1 MNSLFTLIP
10 VRWTEAIGWTLI
22 HSLWQGLL
30 IGLLTWLV
38 LRSLTHFSA
47 RIRYR
52 VAFAALLLIP
62 VLAVITFT
70 RVYEPAAASAV
81 DQPVYMNT
89 FLYTAATPDAPATFN
104 WLSLLPWVVTAW
116 LFGAAFFML
125 RFAGG
130 FLFVQHLRFAKHG
143 KLPYHVQALL
153 SDRLR
158 ELHIRKRV
166 RLAESI
172 MVKSPVLI
180 GYFRPVILLPLGC
193 AAGLPKEQLEALLVH
208 ELAHVLR
215 HDFILNLIQE
225 MLRMFFFYHPVTW
238 WLNKVIREER
248 ENCCDD
254 IVFASGIEKLH
265 LAAAL
270 AAIEEQQQQGDALVL
285 AAKRRS
291 NLVERIRRMF
301 RNETIPTPRERA
313 GASVLLL
320 AGLLLVTTSVSLA
333 QAYKAGED
341 KTDSTAAADADGDGD
356 GDTTK
361 TSKRRSKNMPPPP
374 PPAFPDAPLP
384 PMPPPPP
391 FDWLPGSN
399 LSTLVFGDS
408 TLQFKNIRIERDEKG
423 NVKSVLVDDKP
434 YDLKKLDTAAL
445 NKIHR
450 QEQVMEKYWQ
460 ANEKKWEVYQ
470 EQMEKYGRELS
481 AHYEKFPM
489 PPMPELAE
497 LEALRELP
505 PIAPF
510 PGLAE
515 LEALRDLS
523 EKEADRFEGMADMAE
538 LQARMAENG
547 IRNARIDSLR
557 ELLELE
563 MEKELQ
569 KHGGNIREQEAA
581 MREHEA
587 AMRSHEAD
595 MRKHEAHMREHEA
608 AMKEMEKR
616 NAKLGSTIETE
627 LKKDK
632 LLGKNNSYKVRI
644 TRSTLEIND
653 KKMDPAMHRKY
664 LAIVEKIHGPLK
676 DDDSMVFIN
685 NYKH

>member
-30 IGLLTWLV
+30 IGLFAWLV

-62 VLAVITFT
+62 VLAVITFA
-70 RVYEPAAASAV
+70 RVYEPTVAAD
-81 DQPVYMNT
+81 DQQLVYMNS
-89 FLYTAATPDAPATFN
+89 FLNTAASPEAPATFN

-130 FLFVQHLRFAKHG
+130 FLFVQRLRFAKHG

-153 SDRLR
+153 SNRLR

-166 RLAESI
+166 RIAESV
-172 MVKSPVLI
+172 MVKSPVLL

-238 WLNKVIREER
+238 WLNKVIRDER

-285 AAKRRS
+285 AAKRSS

-320 AGLLLVTTSVSLA
+320 AGLLLVTTSISLA

-341 KTDSTAAADADGDGD
+341 KTDSIAAADAEDDAD

-374 PPAFPDAPLP
+374 PPPFPDAPLP
-384 PMPPPPP
+384 PMPPPPTGINP
-391 FDWLPGSN
+391 YA
-399 LSTLVFGDS
+399 LVFGDS
-408 TLQFKNIRIERDEKG
+408 TVKFNNIRIERDEKG

-434 YDLKKLDTAAL
+434 YDLKKLDTATL

-460 ANEKKWEVYQ
+460 ENEKNWEVYQ
-470 EQMEKYGRELS
+470 QQMEKYGRELS
-481 AHYEKFPM
+481 AHYENYPM
-489 PPMPELAE
+489 PPMPKLAE

-505 PIAPF
+505 AIAPVPGF
-510 PGLAE
+510 PPMARLEALQELAQMRSLQLMDLAWLAE
-515 LEALRDLS
+515 LEMQSA
-523 EKEADRFEGMADMAE
+523 EKAVS
-538 LQARMAENG
+538 
-547 IRNARIDSLR
+547 NARIDSLR
-557 ELLELE
+557 NLLEQEIKKEQLELE
-563 MEKELQ
+563 KSA
-569 KHGGNIREQEAA
+569 RENEAVARKLEAA
-581 MREHEA
+581 ARQQEL
-587 AMRSHEAD
+587 
-595 MRKHEAHMREHEA
+595 KHER
-608 AMKEMEKR
+608 R
-616 NAKLGSTIETE
+616 SNKLNDAIVSE
-627 LKKDK
+627 LKRDK
-632 LLGKNNSYKVRI
+632 LLQKNNSYLVRI
-644 TRSTLEIND
+644 TKSSLEINN

-664 LAIVEKIHGPLK
+664 LAIVEKINGPLPA
-676 DDDSMVFIN
+676 DDSAVVLIN
-685 NYKH
+685 NYKP

>member
-38 LRSLTHFSA
+38 LRSLNHFSA

-52 VAFAALLLIP
+52 VAFAALLLLP

-70 RVYEPAAASAV
+70 RVYEPAAATA
-81 DQPVYMNT
+81 DNQLLYMNT
-89 FLYTAATPDAPATFN
+89 FSFNAATPEVPAAFN

-130 FLFVQHLRFAKHG
+130 FLFVQRLRFAKHG
-143 KLPYHVQALL
+143 KLPFHVQALL
-153 SDRLR
+153 TDRLR
-158 ELHIRKRV
+158 ELRISKRV
-166 RLAESI
+166 RMAESI

-225 MLRMFFFYHPVTW
+225 ILRMFFFYHPVTW
-238 WLNKVIREER
+238 WLNKTIRDER

-254 IVFASGIEKLH
+254 IVFASGIEKIH

-270 AAIEEQQQQGDALVL
+270 AALEEQQQQGDALVL
-285 AAKRRS
+285 AAKRGS

-333 QAYKAGED
+333 QAYKAEAD
-341 KTDSTAAADADGDGD
+341 KTDTTAAADAGDDDD

-361 TSKRRSKNMPPPP
+361 TSKRRSKNLPPPP
-374 PPAFPDAPLP
+374 PPPFPDAPLP

-391 FDWLPGSN
+391 GISPY
-399 LSTLVFGDS
+399 TLVFGDS
-408 TLQFKNIRIERDEKG
+408 TVKFKNIRIERDEKG
-423 NVKSVLVDDKP
+423 IVKSVLVDEKP
-434 YDLKKLDTAAL
+434 YDLKKLDTAML
-445 NKIHR
+445 NNIQR

-460 ANEKKWEVYQ
+460 ENEKNWEVYQ
-470 EQMEKYGRELS
+470 QQMEKYGREIS
-481 AHYEKFPM
+481 AYYENYPI

-523 EKEADRFEGMADMAE
+523 EKEADRFEGLADIAE

-557 ELLELE
+557 ELLQLE
-563 MEKELQ
+563 MEKEMQ
-569 KHGGNIREQEAA
+569 KHGGS

-587 AMRSHEAD
+587 AMREHETAMRKHDAEMRKHDAD
-595 MRKHEAHMREHEA
+595 MRLHEATA
-608 AMKEMEKR
+608 KEMELR
-616 NAKLGSTIETE
+616 NAKLGNAIESE
-627 LKKDK
+627 LKKDN
-632 LLGKNNSYKVRI
+632 LLGKNNSYKVRV
-644 TRSTLEIND
+644 TKATLEINN
-653 KKMDPAMHRKY
+653 KKMDQALHRKY
-664 LAIVEKIHGPLK
+664 LAIVEKINGPLK
-676 DDDSMVFIN
+676 DDDTVVLIN
-685 NYKH
+685 NYRH

>member
-38 LRSLTHFSA
+38 LRSLNHFSA

-70 RVYEPAAASAV
+70 RVYEPAAATT
-81 DQPVYMNT
+81 DQQLVYMNT
-89 FLYTAATPDAPATFN
+89 FLYNAAAPEAPATFN

-116 LFGAAFFML
+116 LLGAVFFML

-130 FLFVQHLRFAKHG
+130 FLFVQRLRFAKHG

-166 RLAESI
+166 RIAESI

-215 HDFILNLIQE
+215 HDFILNLVQE

-238 WLNKVIREER
+238 WLNKVIRDER

-270 AAIEEQQQQGDALVL
+270 AAIEEQQLQGDALVL
-285 AAKRRS
+285 AAKRGS

-333 QAYKAGED
+333 QAYKAGDD
-341 KTDSTAAADADGDGD
+341 KTDSTAAADQDGDGD

-374 PPAFPDAPLP
+374 PPPYPVAPLP

-391 FDWLPGSN
+391 GFNSYAR
-399 LSTLVFGDS
+399 VFGDS
-408 TLQFKNIRIERDEKG
+408 IANYKNIRIERDEKG

-434 YDLKKLDTAAL
+434 YDLNKLDTAEL

-460 ANEKKWEVYQ
+460 DNEKKWELYQ
-470 EQMEKYGRELS
+470 QQMEKYGRELS
-481 AHYEKFPM
+481 SHYEKYPM
-489 PPMPELAE
+489 PPMPDPAELEALREIPAITPFPELAE
-497 LEALRELP
+497 LEALRD
-505 PIAPF
+505 
-510 PGLAE
+510 LAE
-515 LEALRDLS
+515 RQ
-523 EKEADRFEGMADMAE
+523 ADRFESIADMAE
-538 LQARMAENG
+538 LQAQMAEAG
-547 IRNARIDSLR
+547 VRNSRIDSLR

-569 KHGGNIREQEAA
+569 KQDGSRREHEAV

-595 MRKHEAHMREHEA
+595 MRKHEADMRVHDA
-608 AMKEMEKR
+608 AMKEMERR
-616 NAKLGSTIETE
+616 NEKLGSAIESE
-627 LKKDK
+627 LKKDN
-632 LLGKNNSYKVRI
+632 LLGKNNSYKICV
-644 TRSTLEIND
+644 TKTTLEINN

-664 LAIVEKIHGPLK
+664 LAIVEKINGPLS
-676 DDDSMVFIN
+676 DDDSFIFIN

>member
-70 RVYEPAAASAV
+70 RVYEPAAATA
-81 DQPVYMNT
+81 DNQLLYMNT
-89 FLYTAATPDAPATFN
+89 FSFNAATPEVPSTFN

-130 FLFVQHLRFAKHG
+130 FLFVQRLRFAKHG
-143 KLPYHVQALL
+143 KLPFHVQALL
-153 SDRLR
+153 TDRLR
-158 ELHIRKRV
+158 ELRISKRV
-166 RLAESI
+166 RLAESVL
-172 MVKSPVLI
+172 VKSPVLI

-215 HDFILNLIQE
+215 HDFIQNLIQE
-225 MLRMFFFYHPVTW
+225 MLGMFFFYHPVTW
-238 WLNKVIREER
+238 WLNKTIRDER

-270 AAIEEQQQQGDALVL
+270 AALEEQQQQGDALVL
-285 AAKRRS
+285 AAKRSS

-301 RNETIPTPRERA
+301 RNETIPTTRERA

-333 QAYKAGED
+333 QAYKAAED
-341 KTDSTAAADADGDGD
+341 KTDSAAADAGDGDD

-361 TSKRRSKNMPPPP
+361 TSKRRSKNLPPPP
-374 PPAFPDAPLP
+374 PPPFPDAPLP
-384 PMPPPPP
+384 PMPPPS
-391 FDWLPGSN
+391 PGIN
-399 LSTLVFGDS
+399 PYALVFGDS
-408 TLQFKNIRIERDEKG
+408 TMNFKNIRIERDEKG
-423 NVKSVLVDDKP
+423 NVKSVLVDEKP
-434 YDLKKLDTAAL
+434 YDLAKLDTAAL
-445 NKIHR
+445 NKIQR

-460 ANEKKWEVYQ
+460 ENEKNWEVYQ
-470 EQMEKYGRELS
+470 QQMEKYGREIS
-481 AHYEKFPM
+481 AYYGKYPI

-497 LEALRELP
+497 LEALQELP
-505 PIAPF
+505 AIPPF
-510 PGLAE
+510 PELAE
-515 LEALRDLS
+515 LEALQELA
-523 EKEADRFEGMADMAE
+523 ELKNGQFENLAALAE
-538 LQARMAENG
+538 LQALQAASE

-563 MEKELQ
+563 MEKEMQ
-569 KHGGNIREQEAA
+569 KQGGGRREHEAA
-581 MREHEA
+581 MREHETA
-587 AMRSHEAD
+587 
-595 MRKHEAHMREHEA
+595 MRKHDSEMRKHDAEMRQHEA
-608 AMKEMEKR
+608 AAKEMKKHD
-616 NAKLGSTIETE
+616 AKLGNAIESE

-632 LLGKNNSYKVRI
+632 LIGKNNSYMIRI
-644 TRSTLEIND
+644 TKTTLEIND
-653 KKMDPAMHRKY
+653 KKMDQVMHRKY
-664 LAIVEKIHGPLK
+664 LAIVEKIKGPLK
-676 DDDSMVFIN
+676 ADDSFTYVK
-685 NYKH
+685 NYRH

>member
-38 LRSLTHFSA
+38 LRSLNHFSA

-62 VLAVITFT
+62 VLAVITFI
-70 RVYEPAAASAV
+70 RVYEPAAATA
-81 DQPVYMNT
+81 DQQLVYMNP
-89 FLYTAATPDAPATFN
+89 FLVNAATPEAPATFN

-130 FLFVQHLRFAKHG
+130 FLFVQRLRFAKHG

-153 SDRLR
+153 TDRLR
-158 ELHIRKRV
+158 ELRIPKRV
-166 RLAESI
+166 RIAESI

-215 HDFILNLIQE
+215 HDFILNLVQE

-238 WLNKVIREER
+238 WLNKVIRDER

-254 IVFASGIEKLH
+254 IVFASGIEKIH

-270 AAIEEQQQQGDALVL
+270 AALEEQQQQGDALVL
-285 AAKRRS
+285 AAKRGS

-341 KTDSTAAADADGDGD
+341 KTDSTAAADGGDDDD

-391 FDWLPGSN
+391 FDWLPGSDPA
-399 LSTLVFGDS
+399 TLVFGDS
-408 TLQFKNIRIERDEKG
+408 TFQFKNIRIERDEKG

-434 YDLKKLDTAAL
+434 YDLNKLDTAAL
-445 NKIHR
+445 NKIQRHD
-450 QEQVMEKYWQ
+450 VLMEKYWQ
-460 ANEKKWEVYQ
+460 ENEKNWEVYQ
-470 EQMEKYGRELS
+470 QQMEKYGRELS
-481 AHYEKFPM
+481 AHYEKYPM
-489 PPMPELAE
+489 PPMPDLAELGALQELPAIPPFPELAE
-497 LEALRELP
+497 LEALQELAA
-505 PIAPF
+505 INS
-510 PGLAE
+510 
-515 LEALRDLS
+515 R
-523 EKEADRFEGMADMAE
+523 KFENSAAMAE
-538 LQARMAENG
+538 LQARMAETE
-547 IRNARIDSLR
+547 IRSARIDSLR
-557 ELLELE
+557 ELLEQE
-563 MEKELQ
+563 VEKELQ
-569 KHGGNIREQEAA
+569 KHGGNMHEHEAA

-587 AMRSHEAD
+587 AMRNHEAD
-595 MRKHEAHMREHEA
+595 MRKHEADMRVHEA
-608 AMKEMEKR
+608 AAKEMEKR
-616 NAKLGSTIETE
+616 NAKLGSAIESE
-627 LKKDK
+627 LKKDN
-632 LLGKNNSYKVRI
+632 LLGKNNSYKLRV
-644 TRSTLEIND
+644 TKTTLEIND

-676 DDDSMVFIN
+676 DDDSVVFIN

>member
-30 IGLLTWLV
+30 IGLFTWLV

-62 VLAVITFT
+62 VLAVITFA
-70 RVYEPAAASAV
+70 RVYEPAAAAA
-81 DQPVYMNT
+81 DQQLVYMNS
-89 FLYTAATPDAPATFN
+89 FINAAATPEVPATFN

-130 FLFVQHLRFAKHG
+130 FLFVQRLRFAKHG

-153 SDRLR
+153 SNRLR

-166 RLAESI
+166 RIAESV

-238 WLNKVIREER
+238 WLNKVIRDER

-285 AAKRRS
+285 AAKRSS

-320 AGLLLVTTSVSLA
+320 AGLLLVTTSISLA

-341 KTDSTAAADADGDGD
+341 KTDSIAEADAEDDAD

-374 PPAFPDAPLP
+374 PPPFPVAPLP

-391 FDWLPGSN
+391 GINPYA
-399 LSTLVFGDS
+399 LVFGDS
-408 TLQFKNIRIERDEKG
+408 TVKFNNIRIERDEKG

-434 YDLKKLDTAAL
+434 YDLKKLDTATL
-445 NKIHR
+445 NKIQR

-460 ANEKKWEVYQ
+460 ENEKNWEVYQ

-481 AHYEKFPM
+481 AHYEKYPIATLAPLPGMDAMRELPAIAPIPGF
-489 PPMPELAE
+489 PELAE
-497 LEALRELP
+497 LSALQEL
-505 PIAPF
+505 AYLSA
-510 PGLAE
+510 GHLENSAAMAE
-515 LEALRDLS
+515 LEARL
-523 EKEADRFEGMADMAE
+523 AE
-538 LQARMAENG
+538 TA
-547 IRNARIDSLR
+547 IRNSLIDSLR
-557 ELLELE
+557 NLLEQE
-563 MEKELQ
+563 IEKEQLKQ
-569 KHGGNIREQEAA
+569 GQV

-587 AMRSHEAD
+587 AMREYEAAMRNHEAE
-595 MRKHEAHMREHEA
+595 MRKHESAAREME
-608 AMKEMEKR
+608 KEMEKR
-616 NAKLGSTIETE
+616 NAKLGNAIESE

-632 LLGKNNSYKVRI
+632 LVTKNNSYKVHL
-644 TRSTLEIND
+644 TKTTLEIND
-653 KKMDPAMHRKY
+653 KKMDAAMHRKY
-664 LAIVEKIHGPLK
+664 LGIVEKINGPLS
-676 DDDSMVFIN
+676 DDDSFIYIN
-685 NYKH
+685 NYRH

>member
-38 LRSLTHFSA
+38 LRSLNHFSA

-52 VAFAALLLIP
+52 VAFAALLLLP

-70 RVYEPAAASAV
+70 RVYEPAAATA
-81 DQPVYMNT
+81 DQQLVYMNT
-89 FLYTAATPDAPATFN
+89 FSFNAAAPEAPAAFN

-130 FLFVQHLRFAKHG
+130 FLFVQRLRFAKHG

-158 ELHIRKRV
+158 KLNIRKRV
-166 RLAESI
+166 RMAESI

-225 MLRMFFFYHPVTW
+225 LLRMFFFYHPVTW
-238 WLNKVIREER
+238 WLNKTIRDER

-254 IVFASGIEKLH
+254 IVFASGIEKIH

-270 AAIEEQQQQGDALVL
+270 AALEEQQQQGDALVL
-285 AAKRRS
+285 AAKRSS

-333 QAYKAGED
+333 QAYKAEAD
-341 KTDSTAAADADGDGD
+341 KTDTTAAADAGDDDD

-361 TSKRRSKNMPPPP
+361 TSKRRSKNLPPPP
-374 PPAFPDAPLP
+374 PPPFPDAPLP

-391 FDWLPGSN
+391 GSWFPGN
-399 LSTLVFGDS
+399 NPYAVVFGDS
-408 TLQFKNIRIERDEKG
+408 TLNFKNIRIERDEQG

-434 YDLKKLDTAAL
+434 YDMSKLDTAAL
-445 NKIHR
+445 NKIQR
-450 QEQVMEKYWQ
+450 QDALMEKYWQ
-460 ANEKKWEVYQ
+460 ENEKNWEVYQ
-470 EQMEKYGRELS
+470 QQMEKYGREIS
-481 AHYEKFPM
+481 AYYGKYPM
-489 PPMPELAE
+489 PPMPDLAGLEALHEPFAIPGFPELAE
-497 LEALRELP
+497 LEALQEL
-505 PIAPF
+505 ADLKNGQF
-510 PGLAE
+510 ENLA
-515 LEALRDLS
+515 AL
-523 EKEADRFEGMADMAE
+523 AE
-538 LQARMAENG
+538 LQALQAATE

-557 ELLELE
+557 ELLEVE
-563 MEKELQ
+563 MEKERQ
-569 KHGGNIREQEAA
+569 KHGGSMREHEAA

-587 AMRSHEAD
+587 AMRKHNAEMRKHNAD
-595 MRKHEAHMREHEA
+595 MRLHEASA
-608 AMKEMEKR
+608 KEMELR
-616 NAKLGSTIETE
+616 NAKLGNAIESE
-627 LKKDK
+627 LKKDN
-632 LLGKNNSYKVRI
+632 LLGKNNSYKVLV
-644 TRSTLEIND
+644 TRATLEINN
-653 KKMDPAMHRKY
+653 KKMDQAMHRKY
-664 LAIVEKIHGPLK
+664 LAIVEKINGPLK
-676 DDDSMVFIN
+676 DDDTVVLIN
-685 NYKH
+685 NYRH